1 MDSDTLRLSRQAT
14 GRAHKRSALIQVTPL
29 QLCPED
35 NAAFTLIELLVV
47 VAIIGILASL
57 LLPALGKAREK
68 ANAASCLSNM
78 RQWGLALN
86 MYADDNND
94 YMPYEGAT
102 GSVGID
108 QSYNLGAWF
117 NILSPYIGAS
127 ALKDLYALN
136 KIPVPGIK
144 SIYVCPSVRTM
155 ALSAAPSTSN
165 PWFAYAMNRVLTGCS
180 GQVYKRSICDKPS
193 QTVFLSESENNTYS
207 FTDGYYLSPYVRPTV
222 PPRHFGG
229 MNFVFVDG
237 HAEWLPQ
244 VKYQR
249 LQVEM
254 SDPSAEWA
262 RHKDYDWY
270 PCSTCTKPTCP

>member
-1 MDSDTLRLSRQAT
+1 MDSGTLRFSRQTT
-14 GRAHKRSALIQVTPL
+14 GRMHRPSALIQAPPL
-29 QLCPED
+29 QHCPED

-47 VAIIGILASL
+47 IAIIGILASI

-68 ANAASCLSNM
+68 ANAVSCLSNM

-86 MYADDNND
+86 MYCDDNND
-94 YMPYEGAT
+94 YMPYEGC
-102 GSVGID
+102 SSCYPID
-108 QSYNLGAWF
+108 QSYNLGAWY
-117 NILSPYIGAS
+117 NSLSPYIGVS
-127 ALKDLYALN
+127 ALKDLYALER
-136 KIPVPGIK
+136 IPVPGVK
-144 SIYVCPSVRTM
+144 SVYVCPSLRR
-155 ALSAAPSTSN
+155 PPYIPNTSK
-165 PWFAYAMNRVLTGCS
+165 PWFAYAMNRVLTGGS

-193 QTVFLSESENNTYS
+193 QTVFLSESENNDYS
-207 FTDGYYLSPYVRPTV
+207 FTDGYYLSPYVRPAV

-254 SDPSAEWA
+254 SDPAAEWA

-270 PCSTCTKPTCP
+270 PCPSCVKSTSATR